1 MKTVRASEIGTYLYC
16 KRAWGYQRQGE
27 ENANQVELA
36 AGDALHVQ
44 HGQRVLAAGCLR
56 SAAGALLLAGLVL
69 AAVALVYQIL

>member
-16 KRAWGYQRQGE
+16 QRAWWYQRQGA
-27 ENANQVELA
+27 ENANQAELA

-56 SAAGALLLAGLVL
+56 SAAALLLMAGLIL
-69 AAVALVYQIL
+69 AVVALVYKIL